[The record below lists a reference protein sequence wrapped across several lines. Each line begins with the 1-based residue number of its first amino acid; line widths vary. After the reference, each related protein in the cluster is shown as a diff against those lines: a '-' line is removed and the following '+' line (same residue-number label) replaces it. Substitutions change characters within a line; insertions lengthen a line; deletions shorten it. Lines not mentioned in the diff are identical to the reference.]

1 MNIRIPRTLLATY
14 VPTTNT
20 LRSIGRRKQI
30 AAQVTIASNPL
41 SSRSSNQILTT
52 RARRN
57 RKLPFP
63 NLASRHDRR
72 TVRIPSPGFPLRDSG
87 FHGQLGLLLLLLL
100 LLRGLALERRVTR
113 TLLATGVLTVN
124 ADLVGAEGSLAPMTG
139 ASNTH
144 ANRLVHTL
152 DGHVAGRFPFAG
164 FKSEA
169 IFGEQS
175 PGLFLLKG
183 APRGNHGRFSCL
195 GIFGR
200 LLLLRGSRSRSRSR
214 SSSSRSCR
222 SRLSGRFSGTGRIS

>member
-14 VPTTNT
+14 VPATNA
-20 LRSIGRRKQI
+20 LRSIRGRKQI
-30 AAQVTIASNPL
+30 AALVTIASNPL

-152 DGHVAGRFPFAG
+152 DGHVAGRFPLAG
-164 FKSEA
+164 FKGEA

-183 APRGNHGRFSCL
+183 APRGNHGRFSWL
-195 GIFGR
+195 ESFGG
-200 LLLLRGSRSRSRSR
+200 LLLLRGSRGRCR
-214 SSSSRSCR
+214 SSGRSCS
-222 SRLSGRFSGTGRIS
+222 SRLSGRFSRTGFIS

>member
-14 VPTTNT
+14 VPATNA
-20 LRSIGRRKQI
+20 LRSIRGRKQI
-30 AAQVTIASNPL
+30 AALVTIASNPL

-72 TVRIPSPGFPLRDSG
+72 TVRIPSPGFPLRDSS
-87 FHGQLGLLLLLLL
+87 FRGQLGLLLLL
-100 LLRGLALERRVTR
+100 LLRGLALGRRVTR
-113 TLLATGVLTVN
+113 TFLATSVLAVD
-124 ADLVGAEGSLAPMTG
+124 ADLVGAEGSLASVTS

-144 ANRLVHTL
+144 ANWLVHTL
-152 DGHVAGRFPFAG
+152 DGHVAGRFPLAG
-164 FKSEA
+164 FKGEA

-183 APRGNHGRFSCL
+183 APRGNHGRFSWL
-195 GIFGR
+195 ESFGG
-200 LLLLRGSRSRSRSR
+200 LLLLRGSRGRCR
-214 SSSSRSCR
+214 SSGRSCS
-222 SRLSGRFSGTGRIS
+222 SRLSGRFSRTGFIS

>member
-72 TVRIPSPGFPLRDSG
+72 TVRIPSPGFPLRDSS
-87 FHGQLGLLLLLLL
+87 FRGQLGLLLLL
-100 LLRGLALERRVTR
+100 LLRGLALGRRVTR
-113 TLLATGVLTVN
+113 TFLATSVLAVD
-124 ADLVGAEGSLAPMTG
+124 ADLVGAEGSLASVTS

-144 ANRLVHTL
+144 ANWLVHTL
-152 DGHVAGRFPFAG
+152 DGHVAGRFPLAG

-195 GIFGR
+195 SIFGG

-214 SSSSRSCR
+214 SSSSRSRR

>member
-14 VPTTNT
+14 VPATNA
-20 LRSIGRRKQI
+20 LRSIRGRKQI
-30 AAQVTIASNPL
+30 AALVTIASNPL

-57 RKLPFP
+57 SKLSLA
-63 NLASRHDRR
+63 NLASHHDRR
-72 TVRIPSPGFPLRDSG
+72 RVRIPSPGFPLRDSS
-87 FHGQLGLLLLLLL
+87 FRGQLGLLLLL
-100 LLRGLALERRVTR
+100 LLRGLALGRRVTR
-113 TLLATGVLTVN
+113 TFLATSVLAVD
-124 ADLVGAEGSLAPMTG
+124 AYLVGAEGSLAPVTG

-152 DGHVAGRFPFAG
+152 DGHVAGRFPLAG

-195 GIFGR
+195 SIFGG

-214 SSSSRSCR
+214 SSSSRSRR

>member
-72 TVRIPSPGFPLRDSG
+72 TVRIPSPGFPLRDSS
-87 FHGQLGLLLLLLL
+87 FRGQLGLLLLL
-100 LLRGLALERRVTR
+100 LLRGLALGRRVTR
-113 TLLATGVLTVN
+113 TFLATSVLAVD
-124 ADLVGAEGSLAPMTG
+124 ADLVGAEGSLASVTS

-144 ANRLVHTL
+144 ANWLVHTL
-152 DGHVAGRFPFAG
+152 DGHVAGRFPLAG
-164 FKSEA
+164 FKGEA

-183 APRGNHGRFSCL
+183 APRGNHGRFSWL
-195 GIFGR
+195 ESFGG
-200 LLLLRGSRSRSRSR
+200 LLLLRGSRGRCR
-214 SSSSRSCR
+214 SSGRSCS
-222 SRLSGRFSGTGRIS
+222 SRLSGRFSRTGFIS

>member
-152 DGHVAGRFPFAG
+152 DGHVAGRFPLAG
-164 FKSEA
+164 FKGEA

-195 GIFGR
+195 SIFGG

-214 SSSSRSCR
+214 SSSSRSRR

>member
-14 VPTTNT
+14 MPTTNT

-72 TVRIPSPGFPLRDSG
+72 TVRVPSPGFPLRDSG
-87 FHGQLGLLLLLLL
+87 FHGQLGRLLLL

-113 TLLATGVLTVN
+113 TPLATGVLTVN
-124 ADLVGAEGSLAPMTG
+124 ADLVGAEGSLAPVTG

-152 DGHVAGRFPFAG
+152 DGHVAGRFPLAG

-195 GIFGR
+195 SIFGR